1 MLGERVSY
9 HLCRWYDPYPRLAF
23 ALKLLYLAPSTVQTR
38 VSRQLRRFLAEQ
50 WGATQ
55 TERISQ
61 AVKALSNGKRWYDQ
75 DPDTAFL
82 MELLRSS
89 PAFLKSRVADT
100 LLEILCA
107 NSPE

>member
-1 MLGERVSY
+1 MSY
-9 HLCRWYDPYPRLAF
+9 QLCRWYDPYPRLAF
-23 ALKLLYLAPSTVQTR
+23 ALKLLYFAPVAVRTQ
-38 VSRQLRRFLAEQ
+38 VSRQLRRFLAEH

-55 TERISQ
+55 TDRVAQ
-61 AVKALSNGKRWYDQ
+61 TACALIDDGKRWYDH

-89 PAFLKSRVADT
+89 PEFLKSRVADT

-107 NSPE
+107 DALEPLEV